1 MSNASFTGFL
11 HRFVQ
16 DYYYKQ
22 GLMQLN
28 KVPIAKRFTRE
39 ERREAKKQLEK
50 ICSDFATD
58 VVNKLNENGIRT
70 EDDVSKKASEI
81 SRILDSFT
89 EELIKRQNE
98 EMETYDV

>member
-1 MSNASFTGFL
+1 LSNVSFTEFL

-22 GLMQLN
+22 GLKQLS
-28 KVPIAKRFTRE
+28 KVPSAKRFTLV

-58 VVNKLNENGIRT
+58 VVNKLNKNGIRT
-70 EDDVSKKASEI
+70 EDDVSKRAPEI

-98 EMETYDV
+98 EMETYNV